1 MPEGRCG
8 TIRSLA
14 ASGSPAPGIVPA
26 VTKSFPTGRPTDMD
40 AAGARWIALH
50 EARCHALTSRE
61 VRDLGDGVLLYDSSD
76 REPFWNR
83 IAGMAWPAASGAFDN
98 RLAEVIALFAS
109 LDRLPHFWPS
119 PGFDEPP
126 DLTARLLAHGFE
138 DLGAGMLM
146 ALDGAVAKLDVGAA
160 SDAHLTIE
168 RLDGGVAQAADPGPT
183 AKGIAAVLAEAF
195 TIEPV
200 QADSIEAD
208 TKVALGNPYFH
219 AILVRVDGEPAA
231 TVRRTTFDDA
241 SYLSSIGTRP
251 QFRGRGLGGL
261 VTSLATQD
269 ALDAGSG
276 LTYLGVFADNG
287 VARRLYERLGFV
299 ALGEPGADLLL
310 FR

>member
-1 MPEGRCG
+1 
-8 TIRSLA
+8 
-14 ASGSPAPGIVPA
+14 
-26 VTKSFPTGRPTDMD
+26 MD
-40 AAGARWIALH
+40 SAGARWIALH

-61 VRDLGDGVLLYDSSD
+61 VRDLGDGVLLYDSAD

-83 IAGMAWPAASGAFDN
+83 IAGMAWPAAPGAFDN
-98 RLAEVIALFAS
+98 RLAEVIALLAS

-119 PGFDEPP
+119 PVFDEPR
-126 DLTARLLAHGFE
+126 DLTARLLAYGFE
-138 DLGAGMLM
+138 DLGAGLLM
-146 ALDGAVAKLDVGAA
+146 ALDQAAAKLDIGLTE
-160 SDAHLTIE
+160 DDGLTIE
-168 RLDGGVAQAADPGPT
+168 RLDGGVLSGASTAAAPT
-183 AKGIAAVLAEAF
+183 ASGIAAVLGEAF
-195 TIEPV
+195 TIEPI

-208 TKVALGNPYFH
+208 TRAALANPFFH

-231 TVRRTTFDDA
+231 TVRRTTFDGA

-261 VTSLATQD
+261 VTSLAAQD
-269 ALDAGSG
+269 ALAAGSG
-276 LTYLGVFADNG
+276 LTYLGVFADNQ